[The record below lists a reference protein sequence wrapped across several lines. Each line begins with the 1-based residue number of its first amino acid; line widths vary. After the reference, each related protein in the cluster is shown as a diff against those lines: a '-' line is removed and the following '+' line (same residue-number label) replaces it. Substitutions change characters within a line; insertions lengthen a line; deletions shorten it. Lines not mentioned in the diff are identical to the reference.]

1 MRTAARCLAS
11 RAPLPRRSRPT
22 WPYYQELIDY
32 ATSSRAKFIN
42 GDVELNDET
51 WQKYLDTLESY
62 GMSDYIEMCQ
72 RAYNR
77 YSALPETID

>member
-1 MRTAARCLAS
+1 MILLYCRAHHHDAPCARC
-11 RAPLPRRSRPT
+11 
-22 WPYYQELIDY
+22 QELIDY

-72 RAYNR
+72 RAYDR